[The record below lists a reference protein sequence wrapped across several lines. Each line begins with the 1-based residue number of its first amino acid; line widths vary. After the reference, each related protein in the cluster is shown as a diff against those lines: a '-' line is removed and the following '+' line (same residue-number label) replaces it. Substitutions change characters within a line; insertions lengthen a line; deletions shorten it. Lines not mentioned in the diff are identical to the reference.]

1 LYLMKTKFF
10 LFYLFLFGF
19 GSVTAQTVLEEI
31 EIGKEK
37 QSQNDCKKAIVHFQ
51 NALRKNNNSVEAK
64 IGFAECSK
72 SLGSLTDAKRA
83 FGEVLNRS
91 PKNFPAVIGLSEINI
106 DLGEFSEVPKRIDP
120 LLEEFPN
127 HSSLRILE
135 SRYLYAIG
143 RKELAIHK
151 LKTLS
156 EKLGHPKDVEKMLG
170 ELYLKSSQWK
180 EAEESLK
187 LYISQ
192 SPSDPDGFYLIAK
205 LGLYRNYFNVP
216 NLLSSLPDVE
226 ENINN
231 ALNLDKKHELSRLLL
246 VKLKMIQSYSAG
258 NLDTNILESA
268 FRIIYELA
276 REFPENKHYHAVEA
290 TLGEELNRSKFASFH
305 YRRSLQIDDLDE
317 IERFAAEEYV
327 IKNEKEESKL
337 RRELGDYRRDRYI
350 SEKYSLFFKSAKFH
364 LLRAKDLNPQSPTI
378 RRELLDSYNL
388 SGEAIQYINL
398 LLRLREEDPTNFK
411 MQNKLEFAIANLKQS
426 LESKEGYVTIEP
438 NGAHNSVVST
448 SPEVFVFD
456 LESKLAFPEHYFAG
470 RLLSKAL
477 RYNLQNLYQIR
488 LPSDSEF
495 QTIRTSLKELDFH
508 PYSKTVPFSVESLT
522 VLDKDR
528 RNTAKIRYVV
538 HGNYQYT
545 NDSIEVEI
553 YLYDRTTS
561 KNIGIWKTNQKGRDG
576 LSTILNRIS
585 EKIKSSLPIEG
596 KILKVKKDEVLVS
609 LGKRDGLGPKTTVQF
624 LRKGSLLSE
633 GEILELGQDISIV
646 KPKTR
651 GWEKELATG
660 DFATVRLDSETK
672 KKDK

>member
-1 LYLMKTKFF
+1 MKTKLPFICF
-10 LFYLFLFGF
+10 ILIC
-19 GSVTAQTVLEEI
+19 SCSIHSQTVLEEI
-31 EIGKEK
+31 EVGKEK
-37 QSQNDCKKAIVHFQ
+37 QSQNDCRKAIIHFQ

-83 FGEVLNRS
+83 FGEVISRS

-106 DLGEFSEVPKRIDP
+106 DLEEFSEVPKRIDP

-151 LKTLS
+151 LKNLS
-156 EKLGHPKDVEKMLG
+156 EKLGYPQDVEKMLG
-170 ELYLKSSQWK
+170 ELYLRSSQWR
-180 EAEESLK
+180 ESEESLK
-187 LYISQ
+187 RYISQ

-205 LGLYRNYFNVP
+205 LGLYRNYFHVP

-246 VKLKMIQSYSAG
+246 VKLKMIQSYSSG
-258 NLDTNILESA
+258 NLDVNILESA
-268 FRIIYELA
+268 FKLIYELA
-276 REFPENKHYHAVEA
+276 REFPENKHYHALEA

-305 YRRSLQIDDLDE
+305 YRRALQIDDLDE

-378 RRELLDSYNL
+378 RRELLDSYNQ
-388 SGEAIQYINL
+388 SGESIQYINL
-398 LLRLREEDPTNFK
+398 LLRQREEDPTNFK
-411 MQNKLEFAIANLKQS
+411 MQNKLEFAITNLKQS
-426 LESKEGYVTIEP
+426 LESKEGYVTIEQS
-438 NGAHNSVVST
+438 GVYNSVVSA

-477 RYNLQNLYQIR
+477 RYNLQNLYNVR

-508 PYSKTVPFSVESLT
+508 PYSKTIPFSVESLT

-538 HGNYQYT
+538 HGNYQYV
-545 NDSIEVEI
+545 NDSIDVEI

-561 KNIGIWKTNQKGRDG
+561 KNIGVWKTNQKGRDG

-585 EKIKSSLPIEG
+585 EKIKNSLPIEG

-609 LGKRDGLGPKTTVQF
+609 LGKRDGLVAKTVVRF
-624 LRKGSLLSE
+624 VRKGSLITE
-633 GEILELGQDISIV
+633 GDVTGLGQDISII
-646 KPKTR
+646 KPKNR

-660 DFATVRLDSETK
+660 DFATVRSEQDTK
-672 KKDK
+672 K